1 MCLSDMV
8 DVAESQYMFVEYAA
22 TTRPSQG
29 EKRRRGGPTEVRSHI
44 TKAFHRRTKITRLKA
59 STRVPAT
66 PELKPQTST
75 GAAKGDDDAAQ
86 IERSLSSDKDAKTGV
101 ARNWCSSKDGSVQYY
116 TDQQSNTVLRDGGF
130 NAFDLLTSQRMPQ
143 YIHLVLDHA
152 LQISWPNTIPIK
164 SKAVINP
171 VQSAWLKCAMQWPVV
186 FHAFIY
192 ATTLHLLNASN
203 GRELIQ
209 SGPLIRLSHKTETIK
224 LVNQQLR
231 SLDGPA
237 SDALIMA
244 VAILAIHGSRDETE
258 YPEVHPPSPLAS
270 AQNVHVYGNMI
281 NDEQHTQAILLLIE
295 QKGGLESLELFGMA
309 DIMALC
315 DLYFATKHI
324 RRPAFPLQRPSMSLV
339 LSGRHVLDSRA
350 IELDSELGTGFRYF
364 RSNST
369 GYELLEVL
377 ESFSEVTNALDHY
390 ARGGSAAPELVDL
403 IEARNASQ
411 HRLLSLLPKRVDL
424 TDAEVCVQQATR
436 LATMIFSDMVLFP
449 LPPTQRMK
457 PKLARELVDIL
468 EACTLLRCWDV
479 HGQVLVWILTLGTVA
494 ASFTPERTWYVEQL
508 SYRLSVMSIDDLPEL
523 ESICSKFLW
532 WQPICGGPVQTLW
545 YEVQLEFQAAESL
558 PD

>member
-1 MCLSDMV
+1 MV

-44 TKAFHRRTKITRLKA
+44 TKAFHRRTKITRLEA

-86 IERSLSSDKDAKTGV
+86 IGRSLSSDKDAKTGV
-101 ARNWCSSKDGSVQYY
+101 ARNRCSSKDGSVQYY

-130 NAFDLLTSQRMPQ
+130 NAFDLLTGQRMPQ

-171 VQSAWLKCAMQWPVV
+171 VQ
-186 FHAFIY
+186 
-192 ATTLHLLNASN
+192 
-203 GRELIQ
+203 R
-209 SGPLIRLSHKTETIK
+209 PLIRLSHKTETIK

-244 VAILAIHGSRDETE
+244 VAILAIHGSRDETVH
-258 YPEVHPPSPLAS
+258 PEVHPPSPLAS

-281 NDEQHTQAILLLIE
+281 NDEQHTQAILVLIE

-324 RRPAFPLQRPSMSLV
+324 RRPAFPLRRPSVSLV

-449 LPPTQRMK
+449 LPPTQRMR

>member
-1 MCLSDMV
+1 MV

-44 TKAFHRRTKITRLKA
+44 TKAFHRRTKITRLEA

-86 IERSLSSDKDAKTGV
+86 IGRSLSSDKDAKTGV
-101 ARNWCSSKDGSVQYY
+101 ARNRCSSKDGSVQYY

-130 NAFDLLTSQRMPQ
+130 NAFDLLTGQRMPQ
-143 YIHLVLDHA
+143 YIHLVLDHFKVPG
-152 LQISWPNTIPIK
+152 LNVPCS
-164 SKAVINP
+164 V
-171 VQSAWLKCAMQWPVV
+171 LL

-192 ATTLHLLNASN
+192 ATTLHLLSASN

-244 VAILAIHGSRDETE
+244 VAILAIHGSRDETVH
-258 YPEVHPPSPLAS
+258 PEVHPPSPLAS

-281 NDEQHTQAILLLIE
+281 NDEQHTQAILVLIE

-309 DIMALC
+309 DIMAL
-315 DLYFATKHI
+315 
-324 RRPAFPLQRPSMSLV
+324 
-339 LSGRHVLDSRA
+339 HVLDSRA

-449 LPPTQRMK
+449 LPPTQRMR